1 MKLLTKGFP
10 NFSLSLCSALQS
22 QTAFQSDS
30 PRSIKRAD
38 SFNRFSLFAFIS
50 GYCRCHNLKNMV
62 PTFLALWD
70 GSLVPAK
77 LQFITVYF
85 PNYNN
90 VNKPTYVNYT
100 NLGVQKP
107 SR

>member
-1 MKLLTKGFP
+1 
-10 NFSLSLCSALQS
+10 
-22 QTAFQSDS
+22 
-30 PRSIKRAD
+30 
-38 SFNRFSLFAFIS
+38 
-50 GYCRCHNLKNMV
+50 MV